1 MVWCL
6 GAALFGLS
14 TRRITKQVAVVV
26 VAMVAAVGDAVA
38 VVHVVASDAAASE
51 VFVEM
56 SETHSNTTVCM
67 AALCF
72 SPTSLVAWRF
82 ESGLLTKFAAAVA
95 SIHTPV
101 TAQQCHL
108 HQLLLLRL
116 LARTHRLDD
125 CASNGT
131 PHKARTNSPRRKT
144 SLPRQILALPCEH
157 SLKS

>member
-82 ESGLLTKFAAAVA
+82 ESGLLTNL
-95 SIHTPV
+95 
-101 TAQQCHL
+101 QQQSHRYT
-108 HQLLLLRL
+108 HQSR
-116 LARTHRLDD
+116 RNSVI
-125 CASNGT
+125 C
-131 PHKARTNSPRRKT
+131 TN
-144 SLPRQILALPCEH
+144 LFC
-157 SLKS
+157 

>member
-56 SETHSNTTVCM
+56 SETHGCALFLANEFSCVAVRIGPFDKICSSSRINTHTSHGATVS
-67 AALCF
+67 F
-72 SPTSLVAWRF
+72 TPTS
-82 ESGLLTKFAAAVA
+82 FAEAACKD
-95 SIHTPV
+95 S
-101 TAQQCHL
+101 
-108 HQLLLLRL
+108 
-116 LARTHRLDD
+116 
-125 CASNGT
+125 
-131 PHKARTNSPRRKT
+131 SPRR
-144 SLPRQILALPCEH
+144 LRQ
-157 SLKS
+157 